1 MAQSNGN
8 VRAGSAEGTR
18 RAVVVAFFG
27 NLVIAVAKF
36 VGAFFSGSVALFAEG
51 LHSVVDSFNQVFL
64 YLGLHLQERPASPTH
79 PFGYGKERFFWSFIA
94 AIFIFATGAV
104 VAFHE
109 GRAKWLHP
117 VPLQD
122 VRWALGVLAFA
133 FVAEAFSLRVSYREL
148 AARAR
153 EQGKRTLAFLMT
165 TRDPTLAAV
174 VVEESAALLGILVA
188 AVGVTM
194 AWWTGDGRWDAAA
207 SVCIG
212 LLLTAL
218 AFMLGGK
225 SRSLLLGQGALP
237 EELALIEAIF
247 DESPDIEKVIDC
259 YTMQLGPD
267 ELLLA
272 AHLQIRRDLST
283 QDIEDRL
290 DAIEQALARAVP
302 ALKRIFLEAENAEEV
317 ARKIGE
323 GQTF

>member
-1 MAQSNGN
+1 MAEST
-8 VRAGSAEGTR
+8 AKPSASSVEGTR

-27 NLVIAVAKF
+27 NLAIAIAKF
-36 VGAFFSGSVALFAEG
+36 VGAYFSGSVAILAEG
-51 LHSVVDSFNQVFL
+51 LHSVVDSFNQIFL
-64 YLGLHLQERPASPTH
+64 YLGLHFQERPATDTH

-104 VAFHE
+104 VSFYE
-109 GRAKWLHP
+109 GWSKWLHP
-117 VPLQD
+117 EPLHD

-133 FVAEAFSLRVSYREL
+133 FVSEAASLRVAYAEL
-148 AARAR
+148 AERAK
-153 EQGKRTLAFLMT
+153 EAGKGTLSFLIT

-174 VVEESAALLGILVA
+174 VVEESAALLGIAVA
-188 AVGVTM
+188 AAGVGL
-194 AWWTGDGRWDAAA
+194 AAWTGNARWDAAA
-207 SVCIG
+207 SVGIG
-212 LLLTAL
+212 LLLTFL

-237 EELALIEAIF
+237 EELERMQAIF
-247 DESPDIEKVIDC
+247 EASPDVEKVIDL

-290 DAIEQALARAVP
+290 DAIEQELARAVP
-302 ALKRIFLEAENAEEV
+302 SLKRIFLEAENAEDV